1 MCYEEAMDGPIRYR
15 GKTYTLKEIREIR
28 EVIAAYRERSRWFI
42 SREICRRWNWSQPNG
57 VLKDMICRGLLLRL
71 EAQKLIELPP
81 AKIPSPYPGRRKP
94 SPIEIDQ
101 TPIEGNLSDLRPIE
115 LLQVRRTPLEK
126 DYQGLMEQ
134 FHYLGYSRP
143 VGEHLEYLANSQNRP
158 LACIG
163 WCSAPRHI
171 GCRDRYIGWTE
182 EQRIRNLSLVVINM
196 RFLILPWVRVPHLA
210 SHLLGLMARRI
221 SRDWQQIYRHEVVW
235 LESFVDPER
244 GFLGTCY
251 KAANWIY
258 LGQTTGRGKDDQ
270 THKVNRSLKA
280 VWGYP
285 LRRDFQKVLGENLL

>member
-1 MCYEEAMDGPIRYR
+1 MCYEEDMDGPIRYR
-15 GKTYTLKEIREIR
+15 GKTYTSKEISEIREI
-28 EVIAAYRERSRWFI
+28 IAAYGDRSRWFI
-42 SREICRRWNWSQPNG
+42 SREICRRWNWTQPNG

-71 EAQKLIELPP
+71 EAQNLIQLPP
-81 AKIPSPYPGRRKP
+81 PKIPSPYPGRRKP
-94 SPIEIDQ
+94 SAIEIDQ

-126 DYQGLMEQ
+126 VYQGLVEQ

-143 VGEHLEYLANSQNRP
+143 VGEHLEYMARSQNRP

-171 GCRDRYIGWTE
+171 GCRDRYLGWTK
-182 EQRIRNLSLVVINM
+182 EQRIRNLSLVVINT
-196 RFLILPWVRVPHLA
+196 RYLILPWVRVPHLA
-210 SHLLGLMARRI
+210 SHLLGLMVRRI

-244 GFLGTCY
+244 GFLGICY

-270 THKVNRSLKA
+270 TNKVNRSLKA

-285 LRRDFQKVLGENLL
+285 LRRDFRKVLGEKLL